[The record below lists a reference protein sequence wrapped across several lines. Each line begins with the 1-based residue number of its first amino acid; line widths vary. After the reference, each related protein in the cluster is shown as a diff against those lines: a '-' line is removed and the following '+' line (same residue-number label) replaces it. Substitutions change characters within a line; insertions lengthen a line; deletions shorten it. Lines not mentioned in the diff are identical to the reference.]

1 MGVSTKKKTG
11 VVKNY
16 IYNLS
21 YQIMAIIVPLI
32 TTPYVSRVLLAEG
45 VGTYS
50 YTYTIAYAFSLI
62 AGLGINTFG
71 QIQIAYRQDNKYER
85 STVFFEL
92 CIVRTIATMIAGAI
106 YIIFSFIYKKYIYY
120 LLLQFFVILSVLF
133 DISWYFRGVEKF
145 KIVVFRNIIIKVI
158 STVCIFVFVKTVN
171 DVDRYVFINSASVL
185 ISNMSM
191 ILCLRGEIQVVK
203 LRDIH
208 PKRQVRGT
216 LEFFVPVIATQIYSH
231 LDRIMLGALT
241 NNTAESGYYE
251 QARKIAYMMTTII
264 SSLNGVLLSKVS
276 NLYIRG
282 EKEKVIGYYKNSFK
296 YIMIILLPMVLGLI
310 AISKNFTGWF
320 FGNGYSKVAILL
332 ALSAPLVLLMAI
344 GNFVAV
350 QFLSPMGMQNQMTK
364 IYIIAAL
371 MNIVLNLL
379 LIPQFL
385 SIGALVASLV
395 AELYSCLAQ
404 VRLLKRS
411 EYNFPMMKGVWR
423 YFVCAVIMAAVVL
436 AIESILPIKGI
447 LKTIMEVGVGAAVYF
462 ILLLAVGGLKDF
474 KLIKNK

>member
-92 CIVRTIATMIAGAI
+92 CIVRTIATMIAGTI

-120 LLLQFFVILSVLF
+120 FLLQFFVILSVLF

-332 ALSAPLVLLMAI
+332 VLSAPLVLLMAI

-423 YFVCAVIMAAVVL
+423 YFVCAVIMTAVVL

-447 LKTIMEVGVGAAVYF
+447 LKTIMEVGVGAVVYF